1 MPRSLRRR
9 VILGAIASGMFASTV
24 GCQSG
29 RLSAA
34 KFAENFIRAK
44 VDKERLI
51 GETCAAF
58 VKHDDQPANVALRRD
73 LLAAKQHDLNVLA
86 RAVCQGEGCSV
97 DLADMTIHMSTNPKP
112 NALLRVVLREID
124 KQAKS
129 GENLEKAAARLLADS
144 KAMGQIL
151 FKMNVARAGVFVA
164 LKLGDATQNLS
175 DKLADSFGVASGFA
189 RPVLEAVTGEI
200 VAATMDQTFA
210 LVESGFH
217 VPRAN
222 FTEEACAIYR
232 RSEPRSN
239 VAAFILERAI
249 LRYAPKEKLDA
260 LIRQGISVDCAN
272 LNEWIPGAPL
282 DESVCERI
290 RLSLDTKTTTATIQ
304 PGKPPPTP
312 EEALHRL
319 VEPTPPAPD
328 AADVETYVQM
338 EAEALQKSADA
349 CAEAYPNDR
358 EGACTL
364 DRVIPVASDVYA
376 RAIANQTSIATDSL
390 QFDDMEQRLAAIE
403 NELVRTTERLM
414 SDEQRMQKHEADQ
427 KSLREL
433 VELQQQR
440 MSRLEVD
447 FAQRERL
454 VNTVLAQDEALRKL
468 SGQMAELAVAAFR
481 EKCKKPHDDAYEA
494 RMRFAQNLGFP
505 QNVCAQPQS
514 LVPITANGMQIQP
527 ATFCRA
533 DLPMTIDFTFRFD
546 AQIQNGAVKECDAK
560 VRCNDAHYQGLCT
573 AMRSI
578 ANELLPPDFSPAGE
592 TNRPP
597 YRFIG
602 HASMLPVQACETTS
616 QEGVVEMGRMGIVG
630 LGRDSFQNGLSYVR
644 AKSVAEEFGKL
655 ATNKTSTFDSGKH
668 FDLVAAGTTHVT
680 GIGNTAKPSE
690 HETFQRE
697 FQRVSMEVH
706 ARRFVFTVHDCMD
719 IR

>member
-9 VILGAIASGMFASTV
+9 VILGAIACGMLAPTV

-34 KFAENFIRAK
+34 RFAENFIRAK
-44 VDKERLI
+44 VDRERLI

-58 VKHDDQPANVALRRD
+58 TRSDEQPRSPALQRD

-86 RAVCQGEGCSV
+86 RAVCQGEGCAV
-97 DLADMTIHMSTNPKP
+97 DMANMTLRLSANPKP
-112 NALLRVVLREID
+112 NALLRVILREID
-124 KQAKS
+124 KQSKS
-129 GENLEKAAARLLADS
+129 PEDLEKAAARILADG

-175 DKLADSFGVASGFA
+175 DKLADSFGVVSGFA

-200 VAATMDQTFA
+200 VAATMDQTFT
-210 LVESGFH
+210 LVEKGFH

-222 FTEEACAIYR
+222 FTEEACTIYR

-239 VAAFILERAI
+239 VSAFILERAI

-260 LIRQGISVDCAN
+260 LVRQGITVDCAQ
-272 LNEWIPGAPL
+272 LNEWIPHAPL
-282 DESVCERI
+282 DEAVCERI
-290 RLSLDTKTTTATIQ
+290 RLSVDTKTMTT
-304 PGKPPPTP
+304 PGLEGRSPSPD
-312 EEALHRL
+312 EALHL
-319 VEPTPPAPD
+319 LIEPTPPAPD
-328 AADVETYVQM
+328 MPDVETYMKM

-364 DRVIPVASDVYA
+364 DRVMPVASDVYA
-376 RAIANQTSIATDSL
+376 RAIANQTSIAADSL
-390 QFDDMEQRLAAIE
+390 HFDDMEQRLAAIE
-403 NELVRTTERLM
+403 NELVRTTERLI
-414 SDEQRMQKHEADQ
+414 SDEQRMQRHEADQ
-427 KSLREL
+427 MALRDL

-440 MSRLEVD
+440 MTRLEHD
-447 FAQRERL
+447 LAQHQRL
-454 VNTVLAQDEALRKL
+454 VDTVVAQDAALQKL
-468 SGQMAELAVAAFR
+468 SGQMADLAVLAFR

-514 LVPITANGMQIQP
+514 MVPVAVNGMQIQP

-533 DLPMTIDFTFRFD
+533 DLPMAIEFAFRFD
-546 AQIQNGAVKECDAK
+546 AQINSGGAKTCDAR
-560 VRCNDAHYQGLCT
+560 VRCSDAHYQSLCT

-578 ANELLPPDFSPAGE
+578 ANELSPQDFLPATDKS
-592 TNRPP
+592 RPP

-616 QEGVVEMGRMGIVG
+616 QEGVIEMGQKGVIG
-630 LGRDSFQNGLSYVR
+630 LGRDNFQNGLSYVR
-644 AKSVAEEFGKL
+644 AKSMAEEFGKFVVS
-655 ATNKTSTFDSGKH
+655 KTPSFETGKH

-690 HETFQRE
+690 YETFQRE